1 MQKLKELII
10 KLLTKEQNIFSQ
22 NPSFVVD
29 VSASLIAV
37 MDILLLLVYA
47 KVTKRFVVG
56 TLYRKW
62 RHPL

>member
-56 TLYRKW
+56 TLYRK
-62 RHPL
+62 